1 MKFTIY
7 SEARSDSAF
16 IKEEIKPIILRNN
29 EQMVEAYN
37 KSIEKDSNI
46 PLDIS
51 SIVIDPNEKTIQE
64 VIDDEQQKEREKEPM
79 KNNDKSGSLKDKRQ
93 PKKSMKVLEASSEN
107 IHKEQT
113 QEFWKKKSFW
123 GLIVVIAIGVV
134 VIKSH
139 ALPKGYSDP
148 TDVIEYC
155 MRRDESLNMFQ
166 NASLNEEASEL
177 FGIDDDDTD
186 HFQLLQNEKT
196 KRYVFRYSF
205 HGKSIPSYVIA
216 TEHNNGDYA
225 LEIVPVKKNHIA
237 SISKTDVSE
246 SYVDKYFPSEK
257 YVGYNIDD
265 LEDMDVKLDKH
276 IHYGTGNDKT
286 LVFYDKSENE

>member
-1 MKFTIY
+1 MLDKGVKFM
-7 SEARSDSAF
+7 S
-16 IKEEIKPIILRNN
+16 KKCPNCGHEIQDGDTFCIHCGYKLAQN
-29 EQMVEAYN
+29 
-37 KSIEKDSNI
+37 
-46 PLDIS
+46 
-51 SIVIDPNEKTIQE
+51 
-64 VIDDEQQKEREKEPM
+64 QKKEPM

-123 GLIVVIAIGVV
+123 GLIVVIAIGVL

-155 MRRDESLNMFQ
+155 MRRDMILNTLQ
-166 NASLNEEASEL
+166 NASLDEEASEL
-177 FGIDDDDTD
+177 FGTDDDDTS
-186 HFQLLQNEKT
+186 FQLLQNEKT

-216 TEHNNGDYA
+216 TGPNNGDYE
-225 LEIVPVKKNHIA
+225 LNIVPVKKNHIA
-237 SISKTDVSE
+237 SIFKPDVSE
-246 SYVDKYFPSEK
+246 SYVDKHFPSEK
-257 YVGYNIDD
+257 YVGYSIDD
-265 LEDMDVKLDKH
+265 FEDMDVKLDKH
-276 IHYGTGNDKT
+276 IHPGPDNNKIS
-286 LVFYDKSENE
+286 VFYDKSENE

>member
-1 MKFTIY
+1 MLKLTCETYMLDKGVKFM
-7 SEARSDSAF
+7 S
-16 IKEEIKPIILRNN
+16 KKCPNCGHEIQDGDTFCIHCGYKLAQN
-29 EQMVEAYN
+29 
-37 KSIEKDSNI
+37 
-46 PLDIS
+46 
-51 SIVIDPNEKTIQE
+51 
-64 VIDDEQQKEREKEPM
+64 QKKEPM

-123 GLIVVIAIGVV
+123 GLIVVIAIGVL

-155 MRRDESLNMFQ
+155 MRRDTVLNMDQ
-166 NASLNEEASEL
+166 NASLNEELSEF
-177 FGIDDDDTD
+177 FGTDDDDTD

-205 HGKSIPSYVIA
+205 HGESIPSYVIA
-216 TEHNNGDYA
+216 TDLNNGNYA

-237 SISKTDVSE
+237 SISKPDVSE

-257 YVGYNIDD
+257 YVGYSIDD

-276 IHYGTGNDKT
+276 LYPGPENDKI
-286 LVFYDKSENE
+286 LVLYDKSENE

>member
-1 MKFTIY
+1 MLDKGVKFM
-7 SEARSDSAF
+7 S
-16 IKEEIKPIILRNN
+16 KKCPNCGHEIQDGDTFCIHCGYKLAQN
-29 EQMVEAYN
+29 Q
-37 KSIEKDSNI
+37 
-46 PLDIS
+46 
-51 SIVIDPNEKTIQE
+51 
-64 VIDDEQQKEREKEPM
+64 
-79 KNNDKSGSLKDKRQ
+79 KRQ

-113 QEFWKKKSFW
+113 QGFWKKKSFW
-123 GLIVVIAIGVV
+123 GLIVVIAIGVL

-155 MRRDESLNMFQ
+155 MRRDTLLNMTQ
-166 NASLNEEASEL
+166 NASLNEESSEL
-177 FGIDDDDTD
+177 FGTDDDDTD

-205 HGKSIPSYVIA
+205 HGESIPSYVIA
-216 TEHNNGDYA
+216 TDLNNGDYF

-237 SISKTDVSE
+237 SISKYDVSE

-257 YVGYNIDD
+257 YVGYSIDD

-276 IHYGTGNDKT
+276 IHKGPGNDKT
-286 LVFYDKSENE
+286 LVFYDESENE